1 MNGTRGY
8 SAKRNKSVRER
19 QLPRFHSY
27 VEVKKQNRRTQ
38 RKGRKKKKMKTGM
51 EADPK
56 RHLTIG
62 KRQGCWRGGRV
73 GGREW
78 NNWVMGI
85 KEGT

>member
-1 MNGTRGY
+1 
-8 SAKRNKSVRER
+8 
-19 QLPRFHSY
+19 
-27 VEVKKQNRRTQ
+27 
-38 RKGRKKKKMKTGM
+38 MKTGM

-56 RHLTIG
+56 THLTIG